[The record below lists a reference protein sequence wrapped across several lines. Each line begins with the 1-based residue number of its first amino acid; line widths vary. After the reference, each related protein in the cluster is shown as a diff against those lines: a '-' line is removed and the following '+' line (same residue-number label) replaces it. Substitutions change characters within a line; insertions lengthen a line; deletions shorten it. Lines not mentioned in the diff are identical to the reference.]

1 MLIWEA
7 RMKEQIVLFVDS
19 LKSDRRIV
27 MFDEAATKQAVVLRL
42 LLLLGWDT
50 FNIDEVAPEY
60 SVGAQRVDYSLR
72 IDRTNKVFI
81 EVKRISEELER
92 HQEQLLNYSFQEGVK
107 LSILTNGVSWWFY
120 LPLHE
125 GSWEQRKFYSIDV
138 LQQESEDVA
147 QKFIDFLSKDNTSSG
162 QAIKNAEAIYS
173 SRKKKKVLEE
183 TLPKAWNKIISDLD
197 EVLVELLSET
207 TEKLCGHR
215 ADSELIE
222 SFMSK
227 NRNDWLISEI
237 SVTKVSPTPGRK
249 FISKKPSRLTGYTGK
264 SISSFSFRGNVY
276 EVRFW
281 KDMLVTLCEVL
292 ASMHEKDFEKV
303 LGLFGRTRRYFSDN
317 ANELWDP
324 REIPN
329 TNLFV
334 ETNLSAN
341 SIVKLSKDVISLFGY
356 SPGELKINASEE

>member
-1 MLIWEA
+1 
-7 RMKEQIVLFVDS
+7 MKEQIVSFVDS

-27 MFDEAATKQAVVLRL
+27 TFDEAATKQAVVLRL

-81 EVKRISEELER
+81 EVKRTSEELER

-107 LSILTNGVSWWFY
+107 LSVLTNGVSWWFY

-138 LQQESEDVA
+138 LQQESEDIA
-147 QKFIDFLSKDNTSSG
+147 QKFIDFLSKDNILSG
-162 QAIKNAEAIYS
+162 QAIKNAETIYS
-173 SRKKKKVLEE
+173 SRRKKRVVEE
-183 TLPKAWNKIISDLD
+183 TLPKAWNKIISDPD
-197 EVLVELLSET
+197 EVLVGLLSET

-227 NRNDWLISEI
+227 SRNSWLMPEI
-237 SVTKVSPTPGRK
+237 SATKVSPTPGQK

-276 EVRFW
+276 KVRFW

-292 ASMHEKDFEKV
+292 ASIHDKDFEKV
-303 LGLFGRTRRYFSDN
+303 LGLVGRKRRYFSHN

-324 REIPN
+324 KEIPN
-329 TNLFV
+329 TNIFV

-356 SPGELKINASEE
+356 SPSELKINTSED

>member
-1 MLIWEA
+1 
-7 RMKEQIVLFVDS
+7 MKEQIVLFVDS

-27 MFDEAATKQAVVLRL
+27 TFDEAATKQAVVLRL

-162 QAIKNAEAIYS
+162 QAIRNAEAIYS
-173 SRKKKKVLEE
+173 SRRKKKVLGE
-183 TLPKAWNKIISDLD
+183 TLPRAWNKIISDPD

-227 NRNDWLISEI
+227 NRNNWLISEI
-237 SVTKVSPTPGRK
+237 SATKVSPTPGRR

-264 SISSFSFRGNVY
+264 SIFSFSFRGNVY

-292 ASMHEKDFEKV
+292 ASTHDKDFEKV
-303 LGLFGRTRRYFSDN
+303 LGLFGRKRRYFSHN

-324 REIPN
+324 KEIPN

-356 SPGELKINASEE
+356 SPSELKINASEE